1 MGKIIGIISIKGGV
15 GKTSVVSALGAAL
28 ANKFDKKVLLVD
40 ANFSAPNL
48 ALHLGLVNPEITLHH
63 ILNNRTNVNE
73 AIYETEYGFYIIP
86 GALVYRKVNPHK
98 LKDKIKHLK
107 DYYDIILIDSSPTLN
122 EEVLATMIASDEL
135 FVVTTPDH
143 VTLSTTLRAV
153 KLAKQRKTP
162 IKGLILNKVYN
173 KNFELSLEEIEEAA
187 DCNVLAVLPHEINI
201 LEALSK
207 TTPSTLH
214 KQSEST
220 FEYIK
225 LAGALIGEEYKDR
238 RFKSKLKRLFG
249 KIPKQDI
256 NRTVFREERKWI
268 FKLVDEGKR
277 NNLMIFGISFF

>member
-15 GKTSVVSALGAAL
+15 GKTSVVSALGAAI
-28 ANKFDKKVLLVD
+28 ANEFDKKVLLID
-40 ANFSAPNL
+40 ANFSSPNL

-63 ILNNRTNVNE
+63 ILNNRADANE
-73 AIYETEYGFYIIP
+73 AIYETEHGFHIMP
-86 GALVYRKVNPHK
+86 GALVYKKINPIK
-98 LKDKIKHLK
+98 LKDKIKHLR

-122 EEVLATMIASDEL
+122 EEILATMLASDEL

-162 IKGLILNKVYN
+162 IKGLILNKVHN

-187 DCNVLAVLPHEINI
+187 DCNVLAVLPYELNI
-201 LEALSK
+201 LKALSK
-207 TTPSTLH
+207 NTPSTLH

-225 LAGALIGEEYKDR
+225 LAGALIGEDYKDP
-238 RFKSKLKRLFG
+238 RFKFKLKRLFG
-249 KIPKQDI
+249 KIPKQEI
-256 NRTVFREERKWI
+256 NRTIFRDERKWI
-268 FKLVDEGKR
+268 
-277 NNLMIFGISFF
+277 IYY